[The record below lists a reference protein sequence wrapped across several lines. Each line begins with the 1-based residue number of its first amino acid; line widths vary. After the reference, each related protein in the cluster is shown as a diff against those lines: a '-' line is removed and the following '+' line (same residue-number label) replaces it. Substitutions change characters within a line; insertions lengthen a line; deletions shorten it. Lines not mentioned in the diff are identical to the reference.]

1 MRPSFRCGTII
12 LALIASA
19 SALVFGTEF
28 VRSGAGADSEADDA
42 AVSADAGVSVASLA
56 PALFVSRGR
65 QPMHPLSDEE
75 RAQVFDGV
83 MRLPGV
89 PVADVDPPE
98 EAAALPVSVALQDLP
113 TGVAQ
118 QIPRVEGYKFVKL
131 DDRILLVHPR
141 SRKVVAE
148 MPRYKLVLQ

>member
-1 MRPSFRCGTII
+1 MRSSFRCGTIV

-19 SALVFGTEF
+19 SALVFGTGF
-28 VRSGAGADSEADDA
+28 VRSGSGADSDADDA
-42 AVSADAGVSVASLA
+42 AVSVAALA
-56 PALFVSRGR
+56 PALFLPRSR
-65 QPMHPLSDEE
+65 QPMEPLSVEE

-83 MRLPGV
+83 MQLPGV

-98 EAAALPVSVALQDLP
+98 EAAALPGSVALQDLP
-113 TGVAQ
+113 TSVAL
-118 QIPRVEGYKFVKL
+118 QIPRIEGHKFVKL

>member
-1 MRPSFRCGTII
+1 MRSPFRRGPFA
-12 LALIASA
+12 LALIAA
-19 SALVFGTEF
+19 SAALMLGTAF
-28 VRSGAGADSEADDA
+28 VRSGAGADGEAGDA
-42 AVSADAGVSVASLA
+42 ALTVGALA
-56 PALFVSRGR
+56 PIFAARTHRTFV
-65 QPMHPLSDEE
+65 PLSDEE

-83 MRLPGV
+83 MRLGGV

-98 EAAALPVSVALQDLP
+98 DAAALPLFVDLQELPVAVVL
-113 TGVAQ
+113 
-118 QIPRVEGYKFVKL
+118 QIPRIEGYKFVKL

>member
-1 MRPSFRCGTII
+1 MRSSFRCGTIT

-19 SALVFGTEF
+19 SALVLGTGF
-28 VRSGAGADSEADDA
+28 VRSGANADSDADDA
-42 AVSADAGVSVASLA
+42 AVSADAGVSVAGLMPS
-56 PALFVSRGR
+56 LFV
-65 QPMHPLSDEE
+65 
-75 RAQVFDGV
+75 VFDGV
-83 MRLPGV
+83 MRMPDV

-98 EAAALPVSVALQDLP
+98 EAAPVPVSAELQDLP
-113 TGVAQ
+113 IGVAQ
-118 QIPRVEGYKFVKL
+118 QIPRIEGYKFVKL

>member
-19 SALVFGTEF
+19 SALMLGTGF
-28 VRSGAGADSEADDA
+28 VRSGANADSDADDA
-42 AVSADAGVSVASLA
+42 AVSADAGVSVAALMPS
-56 PALFVSRGR
+56 LFVPRGR
-65 QPMHPLSDEE
+65 QPMAPLSDEE

-83 MRLPGV
+83 MRMPDV
-89 PVADVDPPE
+89 PVADVEPPE
-98 EAAALPVSVALQDLP
+98 EAAPVPVAAELQDLP
-113 TGVAQ
+113 IGVAQ
-118 QIPRVEGYKFVKL
+118 QIPRIEGYKFVKL
-131 DDRILLVHPR
+131 DDRVLLVHPR